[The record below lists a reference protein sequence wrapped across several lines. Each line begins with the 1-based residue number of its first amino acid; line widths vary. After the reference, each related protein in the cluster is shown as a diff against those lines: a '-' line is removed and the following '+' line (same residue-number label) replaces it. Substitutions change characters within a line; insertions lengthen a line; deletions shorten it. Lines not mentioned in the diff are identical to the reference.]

1 MYILY
6 DFKGVLIHI
15 MKQLLLIR
23 EYTLAIFIVINKCL
37 PSLIFLF
44 VCLEGSLKH
53 RFPFIW
59 QCGVFCFPCSL
70 FDVPFKISSHRVKI
84 IFSRSQTNY
93 ILCFTLELK
102 DMWGWWYSVKGD
114 EWGNITFSMFI
125 HVPIHNPLFHF
136 RCHLG
141 SMSRWHDVLLL
152 RSVLFTLVF
161 ELCSNVRIIF
171 STSEVYFFNKKAY
184 HLRTAFWF

>member
-70 FDVPFKISSHRVKI
+70 CLMSHSKFLAIEWKSYSRDPKQI
-84 IFSRSQTNY
+84 IFCALLWNWKTCEGDDTVSREMSGEISPFQ
-93 ILCFTLELK
+93 C
-102 DMWGWWYSVKGD
+102 S
-114 EWGNITFSMFI
+114 SMFPSII
-125 HVPIHNPLFHF
+125 HF
-136 RCHLG
+136 
-141 SMSRWHDVLLL
+141 
-152 RSVLFTLVF
+152 FTSAV
-161 ELCSNVRIIF
+161 
-171 STSEVYFFNKKAY
+171 T
-184 HLRTAFWF
+184 